1 MGLLSSSAT
10 FVRYNVVGDI
20 PQNFWDLAS
29 DQIKRFSFKDIDE
42 TYDEFSVGW
51 VSVLNMFDSEF
62 EYASFA
68 AGDHICLTMR
78 VDERKVSPKVLKK
91 FCLKEEERIKKERQ
105 IPKLSRTQRL
115 EIKENME
122 MLLMKRAVPVP
133 ATYDLVWS
141 LAENTVLFFSTNQKA
156 QTMLED
162 FFKDTFGLLLSLDI
176 PYTTAERLL
185 GESERHALAN
195 ISPAVLV

>member
-1 MGLLSSSAT
+1 MGLLSSSAS
-10 FVRYNVVGDI
+10 FVRYSVVGDI
-20 PQNFWDLAS
+20 PDNFMDIAS
-29 DQIKRFSFKDIDE
+29 EQISRYAFKDIDD
-42 TYDEFSVGW
+42 TYDEVSIGW
-51 VSVLNMFDSEF
+51 VSVLNMFDNVF
-62 EYASFA
+62 AYASFT

-105 IPKLSRTQRL
+105 IPKVSRAQRV

-133 ATYDLVWS
+133 ATYDLVWNM
-141 LAENTVLFFSTNQKA
+141 AENTVLFFSTNQKA
-156 QTMLED
+156 QGLLED
-162 FFKDTFGLLLSLDI
+162 FFKESFGLLLQLQI
-176 PYTTAERLL
+176 PYTTAERFLDA
-185 GESERHALAN
+185 GQRQALAN

>member
-10 FVRYNVVGDI
+10 FVRYSVVGDI

-29 DQIKRFSFKDIDE
+29 DQINRFAFKDIDE

-51 VSVLNMFDSEF
+51 VSVLNMFDVDF
-62 EYASFA
+62 AYASFA

-105 IPKLSRTQRL
+105 IPKLSRGQRI

-122 MLLMKRAVPVP
+122 MMLMKRAVPVP
-133 ATYDLVWS
+133 ATYDLVWN

-156 QTMLED
+156 QAQLED
-162 FFKDTFGLLLSLDI
+162 FFKDTFGLLLQLDI

-185 GESERHALAN
+185 GASERQALAH

>member
-20 PQNFWDLAS
+20 PPNFGDLAS
-29 DQIKRFSFKDIDE
+29 EQINRLAFKDIDD
-42 TYDEFSVGW
+42 TYDEISVGW
-51 VSVLNMFDSEF
+51 VSVLNMFDTEF
-62 EYASFA
+62 AYASFA

-105 IPKLSRTQRL
+105 IPKVSRGQRL

-122 MLLMKRAVPVP
+122 MLLMKRAAPVP

-156 QTMLED
+156 QAQLED
-162 FFKDTFGLLLSLDI
+162 FFKETFGLLLSLDI

-185 GESERHALAN
+185 DASGRQALAA

>member
-1 MGLLSSSAT
+1 MGLLSGSAT

-29 DQIKRFSFKDIDE
+29 DQIKRFAFKDIDE

-51 VSVLNMFDSEF
+51 VSVLNMFDAEF
-62 EYASFA
+62 AYASFA

-105 IPKLSRTQRL
+105 IPKISRGQRL

-156 QTMLED
+156 QAQLED

-185 GESERHALAN
+185 SASELPALAN

>member
-10 FVRYNVVGDI
+10 FVRYSVVGDI
-20 PQNFWDLAS
+20 PENFWDMAAE
-29 DQIKRFSFKDIDE
+29 QISRFAFKDIDE

-51 VSVLNMFDSEF
+51 VSVLNMFDTEF

-78 VDERKVSPKVLKK
+78 ADERKVSPKVLKK

-105 IPKLSRTQRL
+105 IPKLSRGQRI

-122 MLLMKRAVPVP
+122 LMLMKRAVPVP
-133 ATYDLVWS
+133 ATYDLVWN
-141 LAENTVLFFSTNQKA
+141 LAENTLLFFSTNQKA
-156 QTMLED
+156 QELLED
-162 FFKDTFGLLLSLDI
+162 FFKDTFGLLISLQI
-176 PYTTAERLL
+176 PYTTAERFLDHN
-185 GESERHALAN
+185 ERQALAN
-195 ISPAVLV
+195 ISPAVLI